1 MEVVVWPVQVGWHDR
16 AVIASVLAVVRFAQF
31 DPGDFGNGIRLV
43 GRLQRTL
50 QQLAFCHRLFCQF
63 RVDTGRSEKQQFV
76 HVVLMRGVN
85 DVALNHH
92 VLVDEIRRI
101 GVVGNNAAHF
111 RRRQIDLVNTFAGK
125 EIMHG
130 AAVQQV
136 QLVAGA

>member
-1 MEVVVWPVQVGWHDR
+1 MQE
-16 AVIASVLAVVRFAQF
+16 
-31 DPGDFGNGIRLV
+31 
-43 GRLQRTL
+43 
-50 QQLAFCHRLFCQF
+50 
-63 RVDTGRSEKQQFV
+63 RSEKQQFV

-92 VLVDEIRRI
+92 VLIDEIRRI
-101 GVVGNNAAHF
+101 RVVGNNAAHF
-111 RRRQIDLVNTFAGK
+111 RGRQIDLVNTFAGK